1 MHHAAIT
8 PHLRV
13 GMQFCLC
20 PESFRPYR
28 IELLRV
34 ESQPTVLFLLLSL
47 VLLIVVVV
55 LKDIPINI
63 PACSHNR
70 LSRIDMK

>member
-13 GMQFCLC
+13 GMQFCLNC
-20 PESFRPYR
+20 PESFHPYR

-34 ESQPTVLFLLLSL
+34 ESQPIVMTEAELFFVSP
-47 VLLIVVVV
+47 
-55 LKDIPINI
+55 KRPDQNRPIGDRA
-63 PACSHNR
+63 PALMYICVEW
-70 LSRIDMK
+70 